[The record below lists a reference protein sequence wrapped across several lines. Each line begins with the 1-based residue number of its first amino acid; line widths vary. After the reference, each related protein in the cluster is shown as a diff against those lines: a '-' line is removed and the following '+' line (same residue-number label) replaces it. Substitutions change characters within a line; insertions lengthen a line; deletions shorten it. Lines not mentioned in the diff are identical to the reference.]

1 MQICLH
7 FKDNLFKA
15 LSDEL
20 TCLTEQLLN
29 VWVPIQLYYPTIIS
43 QPMTKIYNN

>member
-7 FKDNLFKA
+7 FKDNLCKA
-15 LSDEL
+15 LRDEI

-29 VWVPIQLYYPTIIS
+29 VWVLIHLYSPTIIS
-43 QPMTKIYNN
+43 QPMTKICNN